1 MVEVA
6 VMQQGIIE
14 HNLFVYCNSSPII
27 NTDNNGY
34 EPITICGVTITV
46 GQFVAWLAL
55 IGFWMAYICDKEFRD
70 SINQMI
76 WMLIHSAINSVGY
89 IVKVLEDAVTKA
101 KENYKKYNSLEE
113 HHIVAQTD
121 RRAKKTRYLIRN
133 YGISTYV
140 KQNKVYIKKKLHKHI
155 HTNSYHAAVYLL
167 LRSSVAKKKSWFQ
180 NRQRLLASMVL
191 IGLLLRHISNSI

>member
-1 MVEVA
+1 
-6 VMQQGIIE
+6 
-14 HNLFVYCNSSPII
+14 LFVYCNSSPII

-34 EPITICGVTITV
+34 EPIIICGVTITV
-46 GQFVAWLAL
+46 GQLVACLAL
-55 IGFWMAYICDKEFRD
+55 IGFWMAYICDKAFRD

-76 WMLIHSAINSVGY
+76 WMFIHSAINSVGY

-101 KENYKKYNSLEE
+101 KENHKKYNSLEE

-121 RRAKKTRYLIRN
+121 RRAKKTRDLIRN

-191 IGLLLRHISNSI
+191 IGLLLRHISDSI